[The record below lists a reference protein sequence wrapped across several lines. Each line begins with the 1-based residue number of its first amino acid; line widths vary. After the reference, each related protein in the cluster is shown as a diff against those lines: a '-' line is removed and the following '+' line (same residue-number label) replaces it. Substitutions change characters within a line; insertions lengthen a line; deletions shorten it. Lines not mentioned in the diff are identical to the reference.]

1 MSELS
6 QLKGTFSYDEYKL
19 ILEALKTKKT
29 TFEDALKGDFTILRH
44 DVEFNIDRAKKIG
57 VIDNEYGIK
66 STFFFQVISSAYN
79 PFSVKNKAKILSLI
93 KMGHTVGLHFYISH
107 VPVNNFEKLEHEF
120 NLQKKIFEAG
130 LELPCKIFSFH
141 RPAPSSWVLE
151 IRKDYLFGALNAYG
165 PSFFEYLPDPKNI
178 KYIADSNHRWKYG
191 HPLDYLE
198 FSKMQILVHPDEWSS
213 KKDITELQFLKSL
226 VDDSRKDFITTVDE
240 ELGSFAPYR
249 DKIK

>member
-165 PSFFEYLPDPKNI
+165 PSFFEYSPTPKKI
-178 KYIADSNHRWKYG
+178 KYISDSNHRWRYG
-191 HPLDYLE
+191 HPLDNLE
-198 FSKMQILVHPDEWSS
+198 FSKIQILAHPDEWSNE
-213 KKDITELQFLKSL
+213 KNLTELEFLKSL
-226 VDDSRKDFITTVDE
+226 VDESRRDYIATVDE
-240 ELGSFAPYR
+240 ELKSFAPYR
-249 DKIK
+249 DKIV

>member
-29 TFEDALKGDFTILRH
+29 TFEDALKGEFAILRH
-44 DVEFNIDRAKKIG
+44 DVEFNIDRAQKIG
-57 VIDNEYGIK
+57 AIDKEHGIK

-79 PFSVKNKAKILSLI
+79 PFSVKNKTKILSLVE
-93 KMGHTVGLHFYISH
+93 MGHSVGLHFYVSH
-107 VPVNNFEKLEHEF
+107 VPTNNFEKLEYEF
-120 NLQKKIFEAG
+120 NQQKKMFEAG

-151 IRKDYLFGALNAYG
+151 IRKDYLFGTINAYG
-165 PSFFEYLPDPKNI
+165 PSFFEYSPNPKQI
-178 KYIADSNHRWKYG
+178 KYTADSNHRWKYG
-191 HPLDYLE
+191 HPLDNLE
-198 FSKMQILVHPDEWSS
+198 FKKMQILVHPDEWSNN
-213 KKDITELQFLKSL
+213 KDLTELGFLKSL
-226 VDDSRKDFITTVDE
+226 VEDSRKDFISTVDE

>member
-151 IRKDYLFGALNAYG
+151 IRKDYLFGALKQAAT
-165 PSFFEYLPDPKNI
+165 F
-178 KYIADSNHRWKYG
+178 
-191 HPLDYLE
+191 
-198 FSKMQILVHPDEWSS
+198 
-213 KKDITELQFLKSL
+213 
-226 VDDSRKDFITTVDE
+226 
-240 ELGSFAPYR
+240 LGSDPSMYELRYAEAFTALMKHAMQAETSGSIAVVENGY
-249 DKIK
+249 

>member
-93 KMGHTVGLHFYISH
+93 KMGHTVGLHFYISDM
-107 VPVNNFEKLEHEF
+107 
-120 NLQKKIFEAG
+120 I
-130 LELPCKIFSFH
+130 
-141 RPAPSSWVLE
+141 
-151 IRKDYLFGALNAYG
+151 
-165 PSFFEYLPDPKNI
+165 
-178 KYIADSNHRWKYG
+178 
-191 HPLDYLE
+191 
-198 FSKMQILVHPDEWSS
+198 
-213 KKDITELQFLKSL
+213 
-226 VDDSRKDFITTVDE
+226 
-240 ELGSFAPYR
+240 
-249 DKIK
+249 

>member
-1 MSELS
+1 MSELP

-19 ILEALKTKKT
+19 ILEALKRKKT
-29 TFEDALKGDFTILRH
+29 TFDDALKGEFTILRH
-44 DVEFNIDRAKKIG
+44 DVEFNIDRAQKMG
-57 VIDNEYGIK
+57 AIDKEYGIK

-93 KMGHTVGLHFYISH
+93 EMGHSVGLHFYISH
-107 VPVNNFEKLEHEF
+107 VPANNFEKLEYEF
-120 NLQKKIFEAG
+120 TQQKKMFESG

-141 RPAPSSWVLE
+141 RPASWVLE

-165 PSFFEYLPDPKNI
+165 PSFFEYSPDPKNI
-178 KYIADSNHRWKYG
+178 KYTADSNHRWKYG
-191 HPLDYLE
+191 HPLDNLE
-198 FSKMQILVHPDEWSS
+198 FSKMQILVHPDEWSN
-213 KKDITELQFLKSL
+213 KKDTTELEFLKSL

>member
-1 MSELS
+1 MSVLS

-29 TFEDALKGDFTILRH
+29 TFDDALKGEFTILRH
-44 DVEFNIDRAKKIG
+44 DVEFNVDRAQKMG
-57 VIDNEYGIK
+57 AIDKEYGIK

-93 KMGHTVGLHFYISH
+93 EMGHSVGLHFYISH
-107 VPVNNFEKLEHEF
+107 VPINNFEKLEYEF
-120 NLQKKIFEAG
+120 TQQKKMFEAG

-141 RPAPSSWVLE
+141 RPAPSTWVLE

-165 PSFFEYLPDPKNI
+165 PSFFEYSPAPKSI
-178 KYIADSNHRWKYG
+178 KYTADSNHRWKYG
-191 HPLDYLE
+191 HPLDNLE
-198 FSKMQILVHPDEWSS
+198 FSKMQILAHPDEWSN
-213 KKDITELQFLKSL
+213 KKNLTELGFLKSL
-226 VDDSRKDFITTVDE
+226 VDESRKDFITTVDE